1 MITFS
6 DNAKDFPQ
14 TETAEKVSNYLKA
27 SGGFSFV
34 DQDRTNEI
42 TQKTIEKLEKKANRK
57 NVADAIF
64 GQKSAWD
71 AITFDT
77 TKGIDAKDIFSAIS
91 KELKCK
97 YFVKVNVKAGVRT
110 TKTAVKPVAE
120 TAVYIYDK

>member
-6 DNAKDFPQ
+6 DNAKDFPK

-42 TQKTIEKLEKKANRK
+42 TRKTIEKLEKKAKRK

-64 GQKSAWD
+64 LG
-71 AITFDT
+71 
-77 TKGIDAKDIFSAIS
+77 
-91 KELKCK
+91 C
-97 YFVKVNVKAGVRT
+97 N
-110 TKTAVKPVAE
+110 
-120 TAVYIYDK
+120 YI